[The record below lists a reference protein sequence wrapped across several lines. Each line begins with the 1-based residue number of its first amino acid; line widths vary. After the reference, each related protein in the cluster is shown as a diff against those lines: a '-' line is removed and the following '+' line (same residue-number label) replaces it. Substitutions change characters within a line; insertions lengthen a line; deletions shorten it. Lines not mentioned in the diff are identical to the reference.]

1 VVRSSELVSRKE
13 TAEGLVHNR
22 VLPSQ
27 MWKEVRSQ
35 AGHFYNRIFLRRSNR
50 EKEQEAVYI
59 CMLFVDTSKTGN
71 NVMLCFGLFL
81 LQFIGAGNSV
91 FPEGCMQRSMSEE
104 GKERCKR
111 HREEYTR
118 EVSTCRLIHEPGYS
132 GQSKLLTVTAK
143 QAVDLSRMVSVWQH
157 HWNFGNGGSERCV
170 WRVYDLSKRSGQR
183 RGWTRQDPMAAG
195 ECSPERIIMCLG

>member
-81 LQFIGAGNSV
+81 LQFIGAGTRFSRKAV
-91 FPEGCMQRSMSEE
+91 
-104 GKERCKR
+104 CKGR
-111 HREEYTR
+111 
-118 EVSTCRLIHEPGYS
+118 
-132 GQSKLLTVTAK
+132 
-143 QAVDLSRMVSVWQH
+143 
-157 HWNFGNGGSERCV
+157 
-170 WRVYDLSKRSGQR
+170 
-183 RGWTRQDPMAAG
+183 
-195 ECSPERIIMCLG
+195 